1 MRNRITWKEKYLLA
15 LSEELTLK
23 EIMLLRDCGMPK
35 ARSIRQDAIEYC
47 LINNIQTEMK
57 KIPTEAVFS
66 VTGCDLNYYYVDL
79 LDYSTRYK
87 NVILSLFKSLFK
99 YARKYY
105 KLKNDPTYVIEPFKS
120 SFEEKMKQKEK
131 ELSRVWQVDEF
142 NQFIK
147 YVNNDTYEAF
157 FITLFYTGMRL
168 GEIQALTWKDF
179 KNGELQI
186 VKSVTRKAQGKSY
199 AIKEPKSTSSI
210 RNIQVG
216 KNLEMYLNKYKEKQ
230 SKIAGFNEDWF
241 MFGNLKPLAKTTIT
255 REKDRAIKEAGVKRI
270 SIHDFRHSHASNLI
284 ANGIN
289 IVAVSKR
296 LGHSSVEMT
305 LRVYTHLI
313 KTTEDQLLSYI
324 DESSQNL
331 LTK

>member
-1 MRNRITWKEKYLLA
+1 M
-15 LSEELTLK
+15 
-23 EIMLLRDCGMPK
+23 IMLHDFIDDYLKKGVK
-35 ARSIRQDAIEYC
+35 
-47 LINNIQTEMK
+47 NVTFGTIQTK
-57 KIPTEAVFS
+57 KAIFNNLIKPNFPDKNFFSITEIDCRNFRERIE
-66 VTGCDLNYYYVDL
+66 L

-87 NVILSLFKSLFK
+87 NIILSMFKSLFK
-99 YARKYY
+99 YAKKYY
-105 KLKNDPTYVIEPFKS
+105 KLKNDPSYVIEPFKR
-120 SFEEKMKQKEK
+120 SFEEKMKQREK

-147 YVNNDTYEAF
+147 YVNNETHEAF

-186 VKSVTRKAQGKSY
+186 VKSLTTKTQDKSY

-230 SKIAGFNEDWF
+230 SKIPGFNEDWF

-296 LGHSSVEMT
+296 LGHSNVEMT

-313 KTTEDQLLSYI
+313 KTTEDQLLTYI